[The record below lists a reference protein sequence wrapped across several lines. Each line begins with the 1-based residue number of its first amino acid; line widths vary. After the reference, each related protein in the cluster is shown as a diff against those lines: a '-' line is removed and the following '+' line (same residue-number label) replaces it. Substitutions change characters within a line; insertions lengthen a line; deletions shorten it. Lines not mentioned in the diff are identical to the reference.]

1 MGKKKD
7 EVIMKK
13 ISSSSKSFYP
23 GILKEYLI
31 ESISKSRFKEK
42 IVYEDLD
49 NLSIC
54 IKGLCVTAYNVNKIF
69 KEIFRDYED
78 IEFIVSEIKVYYQKN
93 DYQEYLL
100 KVCTNYKGAKWTI
113 PIKVIGGFQDF
124 PEGEEEIVYLPN
136 SKDFIHILELKES
149 EKIAYAFYKIME
161 NILFTNDILLKYYNL
176 YYHRKINKKKIVNEI
191 VKLYENKNDTIKI
204 PSMKNRIKLLKN
216 NKAYEESWN
225 NYRMR
230 ENVFIEYED
239 IIYFIHSIYLALRK
253 CDIYE

>member
-1 MGKKKD
+1 
-7 EVIMKK
+7 MKK

-69 KEIFRDYED
+69 KEIFRYYED

-161 NILFTNDILLKYYNL
+161 KWE
-176 YYHRKINKKKIVNEI
+176 NKSKHNKNARKKIG
-191 VKLYENKNDTIKI
+191 KQ
-204 PSMKNRIKLLKN
+204 SWIKLHIDSEKTN
-216 NKAYEESWN
+216 
-225 NYRMR
+225 
-230 ENVFIEYED
+230 
-239 IIYFIHSIYLALRK
+239 IITVISTRSKWVLAKIGR
-253 CDIYE
+253 IRQSAETVTGY